1 MMSFKKSL
9 ILLALA
15 LWMTPDAA
23 QAQLSQIQRSELRD
37 NNLLGPFNP
46 GFENGKQYW
55 VNTSGTFAITTTS
68 TLIGSG
74 TTSGQWTA
82 AGSGNTL
89 TSKSTTVPAGL
100 FGAACQASILHKGG
114 DANVVLEAFDVTTST
129 ALGQLTLAAATNY
142 VLDVIPFICPAAADS
157 INLRLRATAASAL
170 FDLDSAFLGTP
181 AFTGIVS
188 TSPVV
193 YSQPKTVVGSVGTA
207 GFNPAGHLLTTT
219 EWPFSV
225 AGTLAYW
232 NFDSSATTD
241 GSGGLACSSAACTL
255 TNSGTPVAIT
265 GTDIFGASSKAANFV
280 AASSEVLTQ
289 TDQFL
294 NPPAGT
300 SFSTGGWFCSVGAWT
315 GQGTNI
321 SLIGQWPSNA
331 DRGWNITVQSTGA
344 VIHYDIASTA
354 GGATTD
360 SDLTVPVALGSGC
373 HHFAMVYNFSTTTLK
388 GYLDG
393 RVVVSGIQSNDRATT
408 GHSFTIGKDGN
419 VGQYFNGAANAV
431 FFARSAMTDDEIRK
445 VYSKTIPH
453 NLSLPAASQQWT
465 GNWARSD
472 SLLYN
477 QLSSSWI
484 VHKDANTL
492 YADFSD
498 VAAGAFVDFK
508 MANQGLSATAVPV
521 GGYDSGYYSS
531 TPPTTLAHGLGAN
544 PDQVQITYESGAPSA
559 GNYQTLN
566 SGDWCSYDNVN
577 LYCDWTGLT
586 VSGSRMVRITAWR
599 ANAQA
604 AVTAAGPSN
613 SGIVNTTAQTF
624 AGAKTF
630 STPID
635 GSSVAAASTSATGT
649 ISHEKQRTTYTPAIT
664 GSGGNPTITYTA
676 NGDVGTYTQIGDL
689 VFVTMFL
696 QWSASSGGSGD
707 MRISLPVTANGSI
720 TNNYT
725 TLGCE
730 HNNIDTQGIATRHQM
745 NCEVAPAGTYC
756 SVVEGGDAVTSV
768 TTQISETQGG
778 TFNKYMVCSGSYFWN

>member
-142 VLDVIPFICPAAADS
+142 VLDVIPFTCPAAADS

-193 YSQPKTVVGSVGTA
+193 YSQPKTVVGSVGTSGQIA
-207 GFNPAGHLLTTT
+207 AGHLLTTT
-219 EWPFSV
+219 EWPFTV

-241 GSGGLACSSAACTL
+241 GSGGLACTSAACTL

-331 DRGWNITVQSTGA
+331 DRGWNITVQNTGA
-344 VIHYDIASTA
+344 VIHYDVASIA
-354 GGATTD
+354 GGAATD
-360 SDLTVPVALGSGC
+360 SDLTVSAALGTGC
-373 HHFAMVYNFSTTTLK
+373 HHFAMVFNFSTTTLK

-393 RVVVSGIQSNDRATT
+393 KMVVSGPQSNDRATT
-408 GHSFTIGKDGN
+408 GHSFSIGKDGN
-419 VGQYFNGAANAV
+419 VGQYFNGSANAV
-431 FFARSAMTDDEIRK
+431 FFARSAMTDDDIRK
-445 VYSKTIPH
+445 VYAYSWAH
-453 NLSLPAASQQWT
+453 NKGITAANQWLT
-465 GNWARSD
+465 GNWYRAD
-472 SLLYN
+472 SNVAN
-477 QLSSSWI
+477 QLTSAWV
-484 VHKDANTL
+484 VHKDSNTL
-492 YADFSD
+492 YTDFSD
-498 VAAGAFVDFK
+498 IASGAFVDFK
-508 MANQGLSATAVPV
+508 LANQAMTATTIPV
-521 GGYDSGYYSS
+521 NSYDSGWSS
-531 TPPTTLAHGLGAN
+531 TTPATTLAHGLGAI
-544 PDQVQITYESGAPSA
+544 PSRVEVSYESATPSA

-566 SGDWCSYDNVN
+566 SGDYCSYDATN
-577 LYCDWTGLT
+577 LYCDWDTLT
-586 VSGSRMVRITAWR
+586 IDSTHLIRVQAFLPGTSVAV
-599 ANAQA
+599 QA
-604 AVTAAGPSN
+604 AGSAN

-630 STPID
+630 STPIA